1 MSVSRHQPSANCP
14 CGKPVSYE
22 DCCQRYHQGQAAPDA
37 EALMHSRYT
46 AYVLGLEDYLLATW
60 AEENRPQALGLAE
73 DTPSQWLGLKVL
85 SYQLTDASSAEVSF
99 VVRYK
104 VQGKAY
110 RLQERSRFVQRNGR
124 WFYLD
129 GEITS

>member
-1 MSVSRHQPSANCP
+1 MR
-14 CGKPVSYE
+14 
-22 DCCQRYHQGQAAPDA
+22 
-37 EALMHSRYT
+37 SRYT

-60 AEENRPQALGLAE
+60 AEEKRPQALGLAE
-73 DTPSQWLGLKVL
+73 DAPSQWLGLKVL
-85 SYQLTDASSAEVSF
+85 SYQLTDANSAEVSF
-99 VVRYK
+99 IARYK

-110 RLQERSRFVQRNGR
+110 RLQERSRFIQRNGR